1 MKNALISTVVVALV
15 ATFGD
20 WIWATFLSRHLM
32 AAGVVHGALLC
43 LSMGA
48 MVTLP
53 AGRVARGAAAGLGI
67 GVVAAGLFYALAPLL
82 RMRAMFVAWFAL
94 WMMLAWL
101 VPGTSLARAWHQSIR
116 GLLAGIASG
125 LAFYAVSGMWTRWD
139 PATVNYLDHFARWVI
154 AFAPGFLALQ
164 AGPRPHAR
172 AAGPPSDII

>member
-1 MKNALISTVVVALV
+1 MKNALISTLVVALV
-15 ATFGD
+15 ATLGD
-20 WIWATFLSRHLM
+20 WIWATFLSRHLI
-32 AAGVVHGALLC
+32 AAGLVHGALLC

-53 AGRVARGAAAGLGI
+53 AGRVSRGAAAGLGI
-67 GVVAAGLFYALAPLL
+67 GLIAAGLFYALAPLL
-82 RMRAMFVAWFAL
+82 RMGAMFVAWFGL

-101 VPGTSLARAWHQSIR
+101 VPGRCQARAWHRTGR

-139 PATVNYLDHFARWVI
+139 PAAVNYVDHFARWVI

-164 AGPRPHAR
+164 AGRR
-172 AAGPPSDII
+172 ACPP